1 MPSTSLRITITSAMI
16 PEAAALARF
25 TSLFQYSDW
34 RSLVH
39 KGSDSQGKLTQMQ
52 RSGPDNYSLKTAL

>member
-1 MPSTSLRITITSAMI
+1 MI
-16 PEAAALARF
+16 PEAAAPARF

-52 RSGPDNYSLKTAL
+52 RVGVSSGPDNYSLKTAL